1 MMKIHETRMAPN
13 PRRVRM
19 FMAEKGLLDQAEFI
33 ELDLQKGENLT
44 PQFKAL
50 NPMKKVPVLELDDGS
65 TICETMA
72 ICRYFEELHPD
83 TTPLLGRNALEKAQV
98 EQWLRWIEFYFFLP
112 TGMCFQHTSG
122 YFKDRMTPVPEWGE
136 QCREGAQKFF
146 HFLNKHLEGREF
158 IVGDSLTAA
167 DINALTTI
175 DFNKVIKLGIEPD
188 QTHLQAWYDRISQRE
203 SAKA

>member
-1 MMKIHETRMAPN
+1 MKIYEMKMAPN

-19 FMAEKGLLDQAEFI
+19 FMAEKGILEQADFV

-44 PQFKAL
+44 AEFKAR
-50 NPMKKVPVLELDDGS
+50 NPMKKVPVLELDDGNCIS
-65 TICETMA
+65 ETMA
-72 ICRYFEELHPD
+72 ICRYFEETHPE
-83 TTPLLGRNALEKAQV
+83 TPLLGRNALEKAQV

-136 QCREGAQKFF
+136 QCRVAAQKFF
-146 HFLNKHLEGREF
+146 HFLNQHLQGRDY
-158 IVGDSLTAA
+158 IVGDQLSAA

-175 DFNKVIKLGIEPD
+175 DFNKVNKLAIEPE
-188 QTHLQAWYDRISQRE
+188 QTHLKAWYDRISQRP
-203 SAKA
+203 SAKV